1 MKLGNYKLK
10 ITYREKWTPFFP
22 TSVFPVIFININE
35 NQMHEN
41 QREEESIVKSF
52 FFFNLF
58 FYDLFS
64 LKTKELWNFPRPLP
78 FHFQVP

>member
-1 MKLGNYKLK
+1 MKLGNFKLK

-41 QREEESIVKSF
+41 QREEESIVKSIFFLIF
-52 FFFNLF
+52 FFMIF
-58 FYDLFS
+58 F
-64 LKTKELWNFPRPLP
+64 P
-78 FHFQVP
+78 